1 LAIQVVYLFVA
12 VAQMI
17 GRFHYAVVCNAFFS
31 LNGVIFIGMIIAS
44 LHTVFF
50 GVLTYNRRL
59 EAPKP
64 EDKFSGKAEATQPTI
79 EPGQTVQASAGHPV
93 PIAAS
98 EPVRQLDDVRLETD
112 TPSQTVPEALVT
124 PVPQSSIQGP

>member
-1 LAIQVVYLFVA
+1 
-12 VAQMI
+12 MI

-79 EPGQTVQASAGHPV
+79 EPPTSAPIELVGGQIVQASAGHPV

-124 PVPQSSIQGP
+124 PVPQSSNQGP